1 MRLERIAGD
10 CPDGRTCPT
19 VYATDRDTV
28 VVQGY
33 AIPAHELTQIVVPEG
48 EAAVEIP
55 IALLEAAARAQ
66 RR

>member
-1 MRLERIAGD
+1 MRLERIAGN

-19 VYATDRDTV
+19 VYATDRDTL

-33 AIPAHELTQIVVPEG
+33 AVPAHELTEIALPDG

-55 IALLEAAARAQ
+55 IALLETAARAQ

>member
-19 VYATDRDTV
+19 VYKTDRDTI

-33 AIPAHELTQIVVPEG
+33 TLPAHELTQITLPHG

-55 IALLEAAARAQ
+55 IALLEAAAHAQ

>member
-33 AIPAHELTQIVVPEG
+33 AIPAHELTEIVVPEG
-48 EAAVEIP
+48 EAVVEIP